1 MAERAGDPAP
11 AIYARLFAEF
21 PEAEALFVRDTRGA
35 VRGEMLAVAFQC
47 LLDLDGSYGA
57 NFIAAERVNHEAFGV
72 APEAFGRFFPI
83 VRDVC
88 RELLAGDWT
97 PEIDAAWNL
106 RLARVGRLTQVEA

>member
-21 PEAEALFVRDTRGA
+21 PDAKALFVGDTTGA

-47 LLDLDGSYGA
+47 LLGLDGGYGA
-57 NFIAAERVNHEAFGV
+57 NFIAAERVNHDAFGV
-72 APEAFGRFFPI
+72 EADAFARFFPI

-88 RELLAGDWT
+88 RELAGEGWT
-97 PEIDAAWNL
+97 PAVDAAWDA
-106 RLARVGRLTQVEA
+106 RLARIVPLARAEA